1 VIVLIALKNK
11 INKKGLTLV
20 EMMIALVILL
30 LVFLALMQTALL
42 SINSNITNL
51 FRDEA
56 ASIAE
61 QHMIF
66 IRNMPFDSVTDT
78 SSSFVDDPRPTVAGI
93 EGINDTRD
101 FRSFSITFRPERQV
115 TDLGIDNKQVDIRV
129 SWDWK
134 GETFTHSINAVLRR
148 PS

>member
-66 IRNMPFDSVTDT
+66 IRNMKFDDVYVTG
-78 SSSFVDDPRPTVAGI
+78 FVDDPRPTVAGI

>member
-1 VIVLIALKNK
+1 MLNR

-20 EMMIALVILL
+20 EVMIALVILL

-42 SINSNITNL
+42 SINSNINNL
-51 FRDEA
+51 IRDEA
-56 ASIAE
+56 VSIAE

-66 IRNMPFDSVTDT
+66 IRNMPFDSVTVT
-78 SSSFVDDPRPTVAGI
+78 GFVADPRA
-93 EGINDTRD
+93 EINDTRD
-101 FRSFSITFRPERQV
+101 FRNFSITFRPQRQV
-115 TDLGIDNKQVDIRV
+115 TDQGLDNKQVDITV

-148 PS
+148 PL

>member
-1 VIVLIALKNK
+1 MLIALKNK

-66 IRNMPFDSVTDT
+66 IRNMKFDDVLVT
-78 SSSFVDDPRPTVAGI
+78 AGFLDETI
-93 EGINDTRD
+93 AGDTRN
-101 FRSFSITFRPERQV
+101 FRSFSVPYTVQRQV
-115 TDLGIDNKQVDIRV
+115 TDHGIDNKQVDITV
-129 SWDWK
+129 SWIWK

-148 PS
+148 PL

>member
-1 VIVLIALKNK
+1 MLNR

-20 EMMIALVILL
+20 EVMIALVILL

-42 SINSNITNL
+42 SINSNINNL
-51 FRDEA
+51 IRDEA
-56 ASIAE
+56 VSIAE

-66 IRNMPFDSVTDT
+66 IRNMPFDSVTVT
-78 SSSFVDDPRPTVAGI
+78 GFVADPRA
-93 EGINDTRD
+93 EINDTRD
-101 FRSFSITFRPERQV
+101 FRNFSVTFRPQRQV
-115 TDLGIDNKQVDIRV
+115 TDQGLDNKQVDITV